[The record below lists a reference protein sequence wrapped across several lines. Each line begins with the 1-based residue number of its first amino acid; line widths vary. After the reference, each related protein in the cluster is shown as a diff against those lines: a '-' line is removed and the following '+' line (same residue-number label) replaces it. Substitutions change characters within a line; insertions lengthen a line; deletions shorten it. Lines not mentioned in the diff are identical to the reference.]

1 MHIKK
6 KKDAISLYS
15 VIYTQSYSQLQHK
28 LSPQKRPK
36 CYLKSHGRKSEVVN
50 VKRTFPLLT
59 LVSLCRIQPLQESS
73 SIMALLRQSWLRKAL
88 SSL

>member
-1 MHIKK
+1 MHMKK

-28 LSPQKRPK
+28 LCLQKRPK
-36 CYLKSHGRKSEVVN
+36 CYLKPHGRKSEVVN
-50 VKRTFPLLT
+50 VTRTFPLLT

-73 SIMALLRQSWLRKAL
+73 SIMALLRQSWLHKAL